1 METNIQSAQNTQ
13 KELKNRIEALLFSIG
28 KSVDIS
34 SISKM
39 IKEKNLDLIKK
50 ALESLKSDF
59 SENEVM
65 VLNNEGDNWHLTVR
79 EKYINYVKRIITETQ
94 FPKSLTETMAVI
106 AWKAP
111 VLQCSVVDIRGNKCY
126 DHIKALEEYGFIR
139 KSKKG
144 NSYLLELTNK
154 FFEYFDVS
162 SQEELKQKLKD
173 SGIDE
178 KNFKFD
184 ESSKDTKEGSVTAKE
199 DDDSNQDN
207 Q

>member
-1 METNIQSAQNTQ
+1 METNTQSVQITE

-28 KSVDIS
+28 KSIEIS

-50 ALESLKSDF
+50 ALESLRSDF
-59 SENEVM
+59 SQNEVM
-65 VLNNEGDNWHLTVR
+65 VLNNERDSWHLTVR
-79 EKYINYVKRIITETQ
+79 EKYINYVKKIITETQ
-94 FPKSLTETMAVI
+94 FPKSLTETMAII

-139 KSKKG
+139 KNKKG

-154 FFEYFDVS
+154 FFDYFDVS
-162 SQEELKQKLKD
+162 SQEELKQKLKE

-178 KNFKFD
+178 KDFKFD
-184 ESSKDTKEGSVTAKE
+184 ESSKENKEEQTTLIK
-199 DDDSNQDN
+199 DSENL
-207 Q
+207 

>member
-1 METNIQSAQNTQ
+1 METNIQSAQNME

-28 KSVDIS
+28 KSVDVG

-39 IKEKNLDLIKK
+39 IKEKNLDLIKR
-50 ALESLKSDF
+50 ALKDLKSDF
-59 SENEVM
+59 SSNEVM

-94 FPKSLTETMAVI
+94 FPKSLTETMAII

-111 VLQCSVVDIRGNKCY
+111 ILQCSVVDIRGNKCY
-126 DHIKALEEYGFIR
+126 DHIKTLEEYGFIR

-178 KNFKFD
+178 KDFKID
-184 ESSKDTKEGSVTAKE
+184 ESPQENEKEQTTLIKDSE
-199 DDDSNQDN
+199 NL
-207 Q
+207 

>member
-1 METNIQSAQNTQ
+1 METNIQSAQNME

-28 KSVDIS
+28 KSVDVG

-39 IKEKNLDLIKK
+39 IKEKNLDLIKR
-50 ALESLKSDF
+50 ALKDLKSDF
-59 SENEVM
+59 SSNEVM

-94 FPKSLTETMAVI
+94 FPKSLTETMAII

-111 VLQCSVVDIRGNKCY
+111 ILQCSVVDIRGNKCY
-126 DHIKALEEYGFIR
+126 DHIKTLEEYGFIR

-144 NSYLLELTNK
+144 NSYHLELTNK

-178 KNFKFD
+178 KDFKID
-184 ESSKDTKEGSVTAKE
+184 ESPQENEKEQTTLIKDSE
-199 DDDSNQDN
+199 NL
-207 Q
+207 